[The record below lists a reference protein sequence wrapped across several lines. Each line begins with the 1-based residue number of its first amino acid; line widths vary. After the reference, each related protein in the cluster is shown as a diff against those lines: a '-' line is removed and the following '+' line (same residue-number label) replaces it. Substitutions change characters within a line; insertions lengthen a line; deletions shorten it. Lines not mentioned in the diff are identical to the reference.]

1 MNYRITDYATTTSQL
16 DTQSAGHPFDIIV
29 IALSTDTLSENAL
42 VDHHSSDSDL
52 YFANA
57 KLEAWEIK
65 YCLDNDKTRFV

>member
-1 MNYRITDYATTTSQL
+1 MNYRITDYATTTSQS

-29 IALSTDTLSENAL
+29 TALSIDTLSENAS
-42 VDHHSSDSDL
+42 VDCHNSDL
-52 YFANA
+52 YFTNA